1 MDQKRVVKGFYTVLL
16 QGCCSSCYTV
26 ETKWRARGLSCI
38 QSCIPYFLF
47 SPENPSESQEG
58 SAQVINEPGNA
69 QSKQRSDWTLLLFSH
84 SEQFNSAPPSDRQGQ
99 SVLMG
104 RKQRVHY

>member
-1 MDQKRVVKGFYTVLL
+1 MLRVFT
-16 QGCCSSCYTV
+16 QCCCRGAAV
-26 ETKWRARGLSCI
+26 VVIQTKWTVIGLSCI

-47 SPENPSESQEG
+47 SPENHSESQEG
-58 SAQVINEPGNA
+58 SPVINEPGNA

-84 SEQFNSAPPSDRQGQ
+84 SEQFNSAPSSDRQGQ
-99 SVLMG
+99 PVLIG

>member
-1 MDQKRVVKGFYTVLL
+1 MESKGIELHPILHFVFF
-16 QGCCSSCYTV
+16 V
-26 ETKWRARGLSCI
+26 
-38 QSCIPYFLF
+38 F
-47 SPENPSESQEG
+47 SRNPSESQEG
-58 SAQVINEPGNA
+58 SPEVISEPGNA
-69 QSKQRSDWTLLLFSH
+69 PFKQRSDWTLLLFSY